1 MSLTT
6 QVKWGSTVQRDQHTR
21 LRLGYIFSQSPS
33 TVTSSTGQVTVTAK
47 LYAQTWNRMWDYQ
60 APLSWSGSFGSGST
74 TVRFETFN
82 TNLGWADSNIVLL
95 RTFTRKVTAS
105 EANAIKTTL
114 SASFR
119 LAPTISSSAT
129 VSGTWTTAQKPTSI
143 EPPYPIISANLTS
156 FNGNTQD
163 ITINLTRDRQN
174 SSTNPYA
181 GIIVQWWTPDGDYGV
196 TLPNGRKAQSD
207 IGNTYEHR
215 DTLLILNSVFRY
227 RFRPYNSAGSAS
239 WTYSPF
245 IYTRM
250 DPPTSAKVVRNA
262 GGGTRVTWARNAKWP
277 TDSLYKPSFRVVWQE
292 LPAGSSTWSGWKYDE
307 QVTIPPNTYSW
318 VHSTQEPGVT
328 YRYAVQAMGVHPE
341 GVDNAYSDYAHTNTI
356 ALDAPPLTPNI
367 LGPNEGQRFGRD
379 VTLSWEHNPQDG
391 STQSAYEL
399 EWWTDKEQSVRTVAQ
414 TSGAESVTIRPPQD
428 NDFVRWRVR
437 TKGVHPDFSP
447 WTSVQAVGVS
457 SPPTVSLVTTPGP
470 YWGTSPELR
479 ATWVYTDPSGHSATK
494 YEVRTTD
501 ASGKVVREYA
511 GTTSVTSGGT
521 AWSGSVPRIED
532 GQKLTVSVRVAD
544 SYGVFSDWAK
554 ASVTG
559 DWAEPPQPSISAVFN
574 EDTGTATLTVSIADG
589 EPAADVIEV
598 FRYLGKG
605 LWERKTQGPG
615 NGFVWEDM
623 DPLFGDGT
631 HNLYAARAATAYPSY
646 TLSEVTMLRFVPE
659 GCEEWFWLSS
669 NRYPERRARFR
680 GNASVDES
688 AGSVKASVHHYGDR
702 FPTSYTTLMNERKL
716 SVAGMLDRR
725 ATRWQDWVDLGM
737 TEGTF
742 TFRDPFGRRLN
753 VQLDPV
759 NIGSAVQGYENVSF
773 SLEVVEG
780 PLDVAVGLE
789 VPSNVLTE
797 DTARMYAI
805 GQGTGQTLEPDGV
818 GLYELK
824 VRDDARMSL
833 LQDGHNLYMLVD
845 WDNPTVEW
853 CARDSER

>member
-21 LRLGYIFSQSPS
+21 LRLGYIFSQSPA

-129 VSGTWTTAQKPTSI
+129 VSGTWTTAQKPVSIFPPEPIVDPVTVTSLTADGTCVLSWTRVS
-143 EPPYPIISANLTS
+143 PNDSSKPYVNI
-156 FNGNTQD
+156 D
-163 ITINLTRDRQN
+163 IQM
-174 SSTNPYA
+174 
-181 GIIVQWWTPDGDYGV
+181 WTPSTGTYNALG
-196 TLPNGRKAQSD
+196 TT
-207 IGNTYEHR
+207 GNTYTYTIQR
-215 DTLLILNSVFRY
+215 MVDFNLY
-227 RFRPYNSAGSAS
+227 RFRVRPRNSAGAASA
-239 WTYSPF
+239 WAYSPF
-245 IYTRM
+245 VYTEPDAPRNVKLKA
-250 DPPTSAKVVRNA
+250 DSNGTVTVTWDAPAKVPDTSYYSPKYEVVRRANRGDWEYA
-262 GGGTRVTWARNAKWP
+262 SSVEVSARSW
-277 TDSLYKPSFRVVWQE
+277 THTGVD
-292 LPAGSSTWSGWKYDE
+292 PAVEY
-307 QVTIPPNTYSW
+307 Q
-318 VHSTQEPGVT
+318 
-328 YRYAVQAMGVHPE
+328 YAVRTVGRTSPDVAL
-341 GVDNAYSDYAHTNTI
+341 YSPFVQSTY
-356 ALDAPPLTPNI
+356 LRLSAPPLVPII
-367 LGPNEGQRFGRD
+367 LGPNEGQRFGED
-379 VTLSWEHNPQDG
+379 FSLWWEHNPQDG
-391 STQSAYEL
+391 SDQTGYEL
-399 EWWTDKEQSVRTVAQ
+399 EWWTDKDTTVRKVTQ
-414 TSGAESVTIRPPQD
+414 TASGWNKVVIRPPQD

-437 TKGVHPDFSP
+437 TKGVHPSFSP
-447 WTSVQAVGVS
+447 WSPVQNFGVS
-457 SPPTVSLVTTPGP
+457 SPPTVSMVTTPGP

-479 ATWVYTDPSGHSATK
+479 ATWVYTDPAGNSATK

-511 GTTSVTSGGT
+511 GTTNVASGGT

-554 ASVTG
+554 ATVTA
-559 DWAEPPQPSISAVFN
+559 DYAEPPQPSISAVFN

-598 FRYLGKG
+598 FRYLGGG

-615 NGFVWEDM
+615 TGFIWEDP
-623 DPLFGDGT
+623 DPLYGDGT
-631 HNLYAARAATAYPSY
+631 HNLYVARAATTYPSY
-646 TLSEVTMLRFVPE
+646 TMSEVTMLRFVPE

-688 AGSVKASVHHYGDR
+688 AGSIKASVHHYGDR
-702 FPTSYTTLMNERKL
+702 FPTSYTTLMNERTL
-716 SVAGMLDRR
+716 SISGMLDRR

-742 TFRDPFGRRLN
+742 TYRDPFGRRLN
-753 VQLDPV
+753 VQLAPV

-773 SLEVVEG
+773 NLEVVEG

-797 DTARMYAI
+797 TTSNLYSI
-805 GQGTGQTLEPDGV
+805 SEGTGQTLDPDGV
-818 GLYELK
+818 GLYELNS
-824 VRDDARMSL
+824 RPDARMSL
-833 LQDGHNLYMLVD
+833 VEDGHNLYMLVN
-845 WDNPTVEW
+845 WDYPTVEW

>member
-21 LRLGYIFSQSPS
+21 LRLGYIFTQSPS

-74 TVRFETFN
+74 TVRFETKN

-105 EANAIKTTL
+105 EANSIKTKL

-143 EPPYPIISANLTS
+143 EPPYPIVSATLTS
-156 FNGNTQD
+156 YSSNGD
-163 ITINLTRDRQN
+163 ITINLSRDRQN
-174 SSTNPYA
+174 SATNPYA
-181 GIIVQWWTPDGDYGV
+181 GIIMQWWTPDGDYGL
-196 TLPNGRKAQSD
+196 TYPNGRKAQRD
-207 IGNTYEHR
+207 IGNTYEVR
-215 DTLLILNSVFRY
+215 DTLLALNSLFRY

-239 WTYSPF
+239 WTYSEF

-277 TDSLYKPSFRVVWQE
+277 TSEYYKPSFRVVWQE

-318 VHSTQEPGVT
+318 VHTKQDTGVS

-341 GVDNAYSDYAHTNTI
+341 GVDNAYSDYVHTNTI
-356 ALDAPPLTPNI
+356 ALDAPPLTPII
-367 LGPNEGQRFGRD
+367 LGPNEGQRFGQD
-379 VTLSWEHNPQDG
+379 VKLQWEHNPQDG
-391 STQSAYEL
+391 SDQSAYEL
-399 EWWTDKEQSVRTVAQ
+399 EWWTDKDTTVRKIVKTSEQSTAV
-414 TSGAESVTIRPPQD
+414 IRPPQD
-428 NDFVRWRVR
+428 NDWVRWRVR
-437 TKGVHPDFSP
+437 TKGVHPSYSP
-447 WTSVQAVGVS
+447 WSAEQSFGVS
-457 SPPTVSLVTTPGP
+457 TPPTVVLKTAPGP

-479 ATWVYTDPSGHSATK
+479 ATFTYTDPSGEKATR
-494 YEVRTTD
+494 YEVRTKD
-501 ASGKVVREYA
+501 ASGQVVREHA
-511 GTTSVTSGGT
+511 GLTAVSSGGT
-521 AWSGSVPRIED
+521 AWSTFVPRLED
-532 GQKLTVSVRVAD
+532 GETLTVSVRVAD
-544 SYGVFSDWAK
+544 TYGVFSDWAT

-589 EPAADVIEV
+589 APAADVIEV
-598 FRYLGKG
+598 FRYLGEG

-615 NGFVWEDM
+615 TGFVWEDV

-631 HNLYAARAATAYPSY
+631 HNLYVARAATTYPSY
-646 TLSEVTMLRFVPE
+646 TMSEVTMLRFVPE

-680 GNASVDES
+680 GNASVEDAAS
-688 AGSVKASVHHYGDR
+688 TVKESVHHYGDR

-759 NIGSAVQGYENVSF
+759 YVQSAVPGYEKLSF
-773 SLEVVEG
+773 NLEVVEG

-797 DTARMYAI
+797 DTSRLYSI
-805 GQGTGQTLEPDGV
+805 GEGTGQTLTPDGV
-818 GLYELK
+818 GLYVLNS
-824 VRDDARMSL
+824 RPGARMSL
-833 LQDGHNLYMLVD
+833 VEDGHNLYMLAN

-853 CARDSER
+853 CERDSER